1 MAAAMIK
8 PGDSNDPSRPGAP
21 IHLEADDLP
30 APPLP
35 GEKLV
40 RRSADEVI
48 DALAADIVVESLRC
62 VRRFGDFHLA
72 LSGGSTPQ
80 PLYERLMICPTCRSL
95 PWQNAHVWIVDERCV
110 PFDDERSN
118 FRMIRETIVEHSDIP
133 PQQVH
138 PIPAMS
144 RNADLEYE
152 KTIRETLCWREKH
165 EDRLDLVL
173 LGMGPDG
180 HTASLFPHTEALH
193 ETKRL
198 VVFNEAKA
206 PPLVQRVTMTYPLIN
221 SARFIAVLVTGA
233 SKAATIQRMVS
244 GHDTPEDMPIK
255 GVRPVNGTLRWYL
268 DAAACGL

>member
-1 MAAAMIK
+1 MLK
-8 PGDSNDPSRPGAP
+8 PDDPNDASRGGVP
-21 IHLEADDLP
+21 IHLEGEDLP

-40 RRSADEVI
+40 RRGPDEVI
-48 DALAADIVVESLRC
+48 DALAADIVAESLRC

-80 PLYERLMICPTCRSL
+80 PLYERLMICPTYRSL
-95 PWQNAHVWIVDERCV
+95 PWQNTHLWIVDERCV
-110 PFDDERSN
+110 PFDDQRSN

-133 PQQVH
+133 PDQVH
-138 PIPAMS
+138 PIPATS
-144 RNADLEYE
+144 PNADLEYE

-198 VVFNEAKA
+198 VVFNEPKLE
-206 PPLVQRVTMTYPLIN
+206 PMVRRVTMTYPLIN
-221 SARFIAVLVTGA
+221 NSRSIVVLVIGA
-233 SKAATIQRMVS
+233 SKAATIQRLVS
-244 GHDTPEDMPIK
+244 GRDTPDEMPIK
-255 GVRPVNGTLRWYL
+255 GVRPMNGTLRWYL